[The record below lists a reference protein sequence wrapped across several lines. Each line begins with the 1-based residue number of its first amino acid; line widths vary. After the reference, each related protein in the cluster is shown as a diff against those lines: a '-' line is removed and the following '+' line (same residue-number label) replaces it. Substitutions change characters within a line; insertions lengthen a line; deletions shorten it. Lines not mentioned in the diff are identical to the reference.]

1 MATGGTINEAAGS
14 QIRAMVFDL
23 DATLYDD
30 PRLGDAVHTE
40 AYCYLAEQ
48 RGIDP
53 IVAEELLQQTK
64 QRLTT
69 ERGIAG
75 TLSLAI
81 GTLGLDLQTLHR
93 RFAER
98 LEPADYLP
106 RDERVVRLLQ
116 GLAKRYELVLYTNNN
131 RTLSAKILQ
140 VLGITQLFSQI
151 FTIEDTWQ
159 PKPDRSTL
167 EMIFATICRQPAEC
181 LFVGDRFDIDL
192 RLPQE
197 MGAQVYLVAD
207 LTDLLRLG
215 ERYGN
220 TDRA

>member
-1 MATGGTINEAAGS
+1 MPASDTIKVNIATG
-14 QIRAMVFDL
+14 IRAIIFDL

-40 AYCYLAEQ
+40 AYCYIAEQ

-53 IVAEELLQQTK
+53 SAAEELLQQTK
-64 QRLTT
+64 RRLTT

-81 GTLGLDLQTLHR
+81 GALGLDLQALHR
-93 RFAER
+93 RFAEQ

-106 RDERVVRLLQ
+106 RDERVVTLLQ
-116 GLAKRYELVLYTNNN
+116 DLAKRFELVLYTNNN
-131 RTLSAKILQ
+131 RTLSVKIMQ
-140 VLGITQLFSQI
+140 VLGITELFSRV

-159 PKPDRSTL
+159 PKPDRGTL
-167 EMIFATICRQPAEC
+167 EMILAAIGRQSAEC
-181 LFVGDRFDIDL
+181 LFVGDRYDIDL

-197 MGAQVYLVAD
+197 MGAQVYQVAG
-207 LTDLLRLG
+207 LTELLQLAAVLKG
-215 ERYGN
+215 QG
-220 TDRA
+220 AS